1 MLSKKYRLSSKE
13 FPNVYK
19 NGKKIKGEY
28 GMLVSIPSTLPY
40 PQFGF
45 VVSKKIG
52 NAVKRHK
59 MTRRLRNICMELMKE
74 GKVRNM
80 KYQYIAFKYADEYG
94 LLKEDFSGEL
104 LSFIKGK

>member
-13 FPNVYK
+13 FQSVYK
-19 NGKKIKGEY
+19 NGKKVKGDF
-28 GMLVSIPSTLPY
+28 GMLISLPSSIEF

-59 MTRRLRNICMELMKE
+59 MTRRLRNIAMELIKE
-74 GKVRNM
+74 NKAGNN
-80 KYQYIAFKYADEYG
+80 KYQYVAFKYPDKYMDLYNEFVDQIS
-94 LLKEDFSGEL
+94 K
-104 LSFIKGK
+104 